1 MSYKKRKTGSRKQ
14 IGKVFPTKQN
24 KLGTRKH
31 LLLTKALKSKLPP
44 LYSQENNPDPK
55 AIVKF
60 FDPTSQWTW
69 YATEFDGKD
78 TFFGLVVG
86 HGAELGY
93 FSLSELENVRSRWGL
108 PIERDK
114 YFDPTPLSKIRKEH
128 GGR

>member
-1 MSYKKRKTGSRKQ
+1 LYRKRKGSK
-14 IGKVFPTKQN
+14 GEKAFPVKQN
-24 KLGTRKH
+24 MGIRKH
-31 LLLTKALKSKLPP
+31 LLLTQALRKKLPP

-93 FSLSELENVRSRWGL
+93 FSLSKLESTRGRFGL